1 MYRVRNL
8 APLVLLF
15 ALLSPAFAVANN
27 KPDKKQSGEK
37 KLASEIEQILSDP
50 EAARGFWGIYAVSMD
65 SGKPLYA
72 LNQDKLFTPASN
84 TKLFTTADVFG
95 LIGPDYRFTTTVET
109 SGMLDK
115 YGRLNS
121 DLVLVGRGDPNL
133 SGRTLPYNMHTERK
147 TPPIQVLQ
155 TLADQLVQQ
164 GSDYVIGADDM
175 LRISVW
181 KEPDLSE
188 TLPVRP
194 DGKIS
199 MPLLNDIPAAGL
211 TPLQLK
217 DSITEKLKKFI
228 ADPRVTVVVT
238 AMNSRRI
245 FVTGEVTH
253 TGPMPLLPDMTMLQA
268 LSQAG
273 FTQFANLKGI
283 YLLRTENGK
292 QEKLPFNYKDVI
304 KGNHPEQNIVL
315 KPGDT
320 VVVP

>member
-1 MYRVRNL
+1 M
-8 APLVLLF
+8 
-15 ALLSPAFAVANN
+15 
-27 KPDKKQSGEK
+27 KKAM
-37 KLASEIEQILSDP
+37 KLAI
-50 EAARGFWGIYAVSMD
+50 
-65 SGKPLYA
+65 
-72 LNQDKLFTPASN
+72 
-84 TKLFTTADVFG
+84 
-95 LIGPDYRFTTTVET
+95 LIGTGLLT
-109 SGMLDK
+109 SGMLAQTNAAEKAYADK
-115 YGRLNS
+115 PTASAQVPLASSS
-121 DLVLVGRGDPNL
+121 D
-133 SGRTLPYNMHTERK
+133 
-147 TPPIQVLQ
+147 
-155 TLADQLVQQ
+155 
-164 GSDYVIGADDM
+164 SDYVIGADDI

-199 MPLLNDIPAAGL
+199 MPLLNDVPAAGL

-245 FVTGEVTH
+245 FVTGEVVH
-253 TGPMPLLPDMTMLQA
+253 TGPMPLLPHMTMLQA

-273 FTQFANLKGI
+273 FTQFANPKGI
-283 YLLRTENGK
+283 YLLRSENGK
-292 QEKLPFNYKDVI
+292 QQKLPFNYKEVI
-304 KGNHPEQNIVL
+304 KGNHPEQNIIL

>member
-1 MYRVRNL
+1 M
-8 APLVLLF
+8 
-15 ALLSPAFAVANN
+15 
-27 KPDKKQSGEK
+27 KKAM
-37 KLASEIEQILSDP
+37 KLAI
-50 EAARGFWGIYAVSMD
+50 
-65 SGKPLYA
+65 
-72 LNQDKLFTPASN
+72 
-84 TKLFTTADVFG
+84 
-95 LIGPDYRFTTTVET
+95 LIGLGLLT
-109 SGMLDK
+109 SGALA
-115 YGRLNS
+115 
-121 DLVLVGRGDPNL
+121 
-133 SGRTLPYNMHTERK
+133 
-147 TPPIQVLQ
+147 Q
-155 TLADQLVQQ
+155 TNGTQKAYADQPTATAQVPLTSSSD
-164 GSDYVIGADDM
+164 SDYVIGADDI

-199 MPLLNDIPAAGL
+199 MPLLNDVPAAGL
-211 TPLQLK
+211 SPLQLK

-245 FVTGEVTH
+245 FVTGEVVH
-253 TGPMPLLPDMTMLQA
+253 TGPMPLLPHMTMLQA

-273 FTQFANLKGI
+273 FTQFANPKGI

-292 QEKLPFNYKDVI
+292 QQKLPFNYKEVI